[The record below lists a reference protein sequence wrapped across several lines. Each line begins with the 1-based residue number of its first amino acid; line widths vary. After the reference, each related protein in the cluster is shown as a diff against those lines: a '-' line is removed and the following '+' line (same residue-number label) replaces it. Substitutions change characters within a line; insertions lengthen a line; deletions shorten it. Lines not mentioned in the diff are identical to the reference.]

1 MRVRSNVLR
10 LRQERGMT
18 MRALAEAS
26 GIPFP
31 TIEKWC
37 QLGVPR
43 TVLYAV
49 RVADALGVE
58 VRDLV
63 E

>member
-1 MRVRSNVLR
+1 MRVKSNVLR

-18 MRALAEAS
+18 TRALAEAS